1 MRFSTLLLAGVATLA
16 VGSTAFAADL
26 IIDEPAAPI
35 IDIPSSDW
43 TGFYV
48 GVHGGYGAGVMDLSA
63 PFIDADDEEQD
74 VDGFFGGIQAGYN
87 WQMDSILFGLQ
98 TDISL
103 SGIASDED
111 GGGENDTIDWLGS
124 TTGRI
129 GFVND
134 AFVPYLKAGIA
145 YAGGTGDAAG
155 DSDSQTHLGWT
166 AGAGVE
172 FAVTENISVFGE
184 YDYYSFGE
192 ETYEFGVGDVDVTS
206 DIHTVKAGLNFS
218 F

>member
-74 VDGFFGGIQAGYN
+74 VDGFF
-87 WQMDSILFGLQ
+87 
-98 TDISL
+98 
-103 SGIASDED
+103 ASPVM
-111 GGGENDTIDWLGS
+111 G
-124 TTGRI
+124 
-129 GFVND
+129 
-134 AFVPYLKAGIA
+134 
-145 YAGGTGDAAG
+145 
-155 DSDSQTHLGWT
+155 
-166 AGAGVE
+166 
-172 FAVTENISVFGE
+172 
-184 YDYYSFGE
+184 
-192 ETYEFGVGDVDVTS
+192 
-206 DIHTVKAGLNFS
+206 
-218 F
+218 